1 MKALGN
7 WQHICVDMQRMFA
20 EETPWYVPWMDRI
33 LPQVREVS
41 EAYPEHTIF
50 TRFVPPRAADDMWGE
65 WRDYYTKWWMMTGE
79 HLPSEMV
86 ELVQPLA
93 DLVPPARVFD
103 KQVYSPWI
111 GGRFHAALTDEQ
123 VTTLVVSGGETDVC
137 VLATTLGAID
147 LGYRVVLLRDAVCSG
162 ADDTHDASLALLND
176 RFSVQLDLSTTEEFL
191 GIAANA

>member
-1 MKALGN
+1 MKALGS
-7 WQHICVDMQRMFA
+7 WRHICVDMQRMFA
-20 EETPWYVPWMDRI
+20 EETPWHVPWMDRI

-41 EAYPEHTIF
+41 RAYPEHTIF
-50 TRFVPPRAADDMWGE
+50 TRFVPPRVAGDMCGQ
-65 WRDYYTKWWMMTGE
+65 WRDYYMKWWMMTGE
-79 HLPSEMV
+79 HLPSEMI

-93 DLVPPARVFD
+93 DLTPPARVFD

-162 ADDTHDASLALLND
+162 ADDTHDASLVLLND

-191 GIAANA
+191 SFAANA